1 MMNCTPKTCQDLEV
15 VPRDPQQMQRGRIP
29 RLAEKQEPAMPAAS
43 AQPTE
48 PSCYNPKVVR
58 QYLEQGSHMDELYEA
73 AFLVSS
79 WPSGDLRSATGVRTY
94 PARFGLLCSKWD
106 LDMAIGQLGEFE
118 KTVLYLYYWARHTQ
132 ERVAAI
138 LDCSRARI
146 WYTLNRLPQLLTE
159 ILNGR
164 LIALRCA
171 A

>member
-1 MMNCTPKTCQDLEV
+1 MMNRTPKTSQNLKV
-15 VPRDPQQMQRGRIP
+15 VPRDPQQIQCGRIP
-29 RLAEKQEPAMPAAS
+29 RLAGKREPPMPAVS

-48 PSCYNPKVVR
+48 PNYYSAKVVR
-58 QYLEQGSHMDELYEA
+58 QYLEQGSQMDELYEA

-79 WPSGDLRSATGVRTY
+79 WPCGDLRTATGVPTY

-138 LDCSRARI
+138 LGCSRARI
-146 WYTLNRLPQLLTE
+146 WYTLSRLPQVLAE
-159 ILNGR
+159 ILNGVP
-164 LIALRCA
+164 IALRCA